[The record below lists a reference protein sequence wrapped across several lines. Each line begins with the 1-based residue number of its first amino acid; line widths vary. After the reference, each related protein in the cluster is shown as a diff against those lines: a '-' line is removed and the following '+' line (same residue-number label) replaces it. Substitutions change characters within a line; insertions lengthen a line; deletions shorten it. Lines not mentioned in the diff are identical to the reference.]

1 MNNRETIMRTS
12 QHATLRTQQRAIPE
26 LAIELL
32 MRFGSSQRAGNGTC
46 KYFLDKGS
54 RRRLEAYAGPAAAAL
69 SEHLNVIVVVGDD
82 GTIVTAAHRTERIRR
97 H

>member
-1 MNNRETIMRTS
+1 MHSS
-12 QHATLRTQQRAIPE
+12 QHAILRSQQRAIPE

-32 MRFGSSQRAGNGTC
+32 MRFGASERAGNGTY
-46 KYFLDKGS
+46 KYILDKGS
-54 RRRLEAYAGPAAAAL
+54 RRRLEAYAGPAASAL
-69 SEHLNVIVVVGDD
+69 SEHLNLIVVVGDD

>member
-1 MNNRETIMRTS
+1 MHTS
-12 QHATLRTQQRAIPE
+12 QHAALRIHQRAIPE

-32 MRFGSSQRAGNGTC
+32 MRFGAFERAGNGTC

-54 RRRLEAYAGPAAAAL
+54 RRRLEAFAGPAASAL
-69 SEHLNVIVVVGDD
+69 SEHLNLIVVVGDD
-82 GTIVTAAHRTERIRR
+82 GTIVTAAHRIERIPR